1 MTSVR
6 VLAKTVLSE
15 FIKKDKMINSIEKSI
30 YDISRDDENKYR
42 DILFEVA
49 VDLKRNISPEQ
60 LLQNIKSGTIMW
72 NHVNFNEIIFRQKE
86 QDDFT
91 ISPFQVEEGVLKCPK
106 CGGCKTFSYSK
117 QTRSADEPM
126 TTFANCVACNYK
138 WQYSG

>member
-86 QDDFT
+86 QDDFIVT
-91 ISPFQVEEGVLKCPK
+91 PFEVAEGVLKCPK
-106 CGGCKTFSYSK
+106 CSHMKTFSFSK

-126 TTFANCVACNYK
+126 TTFSQCVKCKHK
-138 WQYSG
+138 WTYSG